1 MPKKENIQ
9 NMFDSIAPEYD
20 YLNHLLSMD
29 IDKRWRKKAV
39 KEIVDTEKPQKILDV
54 ACGTCDFTIAIARKA
69 MADNA
74 YEGELHT
81 EITGIDISEGMMRI
95 GKKKLAK
102 AGFCKDGDFVS
113 VELIQGDCEC
123 LPFEQNSF
131 DRISAGFGVRNFE
144 HLDQGL
150 KEMYRTLKP
159 GGKVVIL
166 ELSVPGN
173 RIIRNLYKMYFTKLL
188 PLIGGRISGKRSAYN
203 YLPASVLK
211 FPGPNEFQ
219 GMLRNAGFKNIRHKA
234 LSLGIC
240 RLYTGTKQ

>member
-29 IDKRWRKKAV
+29 IDKRWIKKAV

-69 MADNA
+69 MTDNA

-240 RLYTGTKQ
+240 RLYTGIKQ

>member
-1 MPKKENIQ
+1 M
-9 NMFDSIAPEYD
+9 
-20 YLNHLLSMD
+20 
-29 IDKRWRKKAV
+29 
-39 KEIVDTEKPQKILDV
+39 
-54 ACGTCDFTIAIARKA
+54 
-69 MADNA
+69 
-74 YEGELHT
+74 
-81 EITGIDISEGMMRI
+81 
-95 GKKKLAK
+95 
-102 AGFCKDGDFVS
+102 
-113 VELIQGDCEC
+113 ELIQGDCEC

-173 RIIRNLYKMYFTKLL
+173 RIIRDLYKMYFTKLL

-240 RLYTGTKQ
+240 RLYTGIKQ